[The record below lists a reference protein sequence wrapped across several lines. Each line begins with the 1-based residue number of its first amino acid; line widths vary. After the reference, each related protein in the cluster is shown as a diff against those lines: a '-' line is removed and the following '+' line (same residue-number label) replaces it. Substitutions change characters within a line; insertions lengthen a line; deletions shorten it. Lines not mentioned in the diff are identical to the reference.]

1 MSREWREKE
10 REKRYIY
17 KTTTNQKD
25 GTKSRLAPVARLF
38 ASETSSVREL
48 IITRL
53 AVSFKKDE
61 TARRQFLFFIGHV
74 GHAGQPSPAYLHTN
88 VNRILCKFLFY
99 FFCCILYFFLNISI
113 GWFIFREILPSLV
126 LRLFSFF
133 FVCYFFLAASSQINF
148 AALLQHLC
156 VYIHTTLFFSRNRR
170 SLGGETRWL
179 CLAIVQS

>member
-1 MSREWREKE
+1 MANNREVKRKKKGEAIWAESGERE

-99 FFCCILYFFLNISI
+99 FFVFFLEYIDRVVYFPRN
-113 GWFIFREILPSLV
+113 PSFLSFTIVQFFLCV
-126 LRLFSFF
+126 LFFFGGEQSNKFCGAITTSLCVHTHNSFF
-133 FVCYFFLAASSQINF
+133 FQ
-148 AALLQHLC
+148 
-156 VYIHTTLFFSRNRR
+156 
-170 SLGGETRWL
+170 E
-179 CLAIVQS
+179 